1 MKIKLIPANATQE
14 ELQQA
19 YTELI
24 AKGGSSVD
32 SRSRAPRAIERR
44 FTVGEVELR
53 QKGNKVIIEGHAIV
67 WNRMSE
73 DLGGFKESVRPGAAR
88 KTIMEAD
95 VRALMNHDPNLV
107 LGRNKAG
114 TVRLAED
121 TTGLLYEIIPPNTT
135 YARDLMV
142 SMERGDINNS
152 SFGFRAI
159 QDDWGVMND
168 YPHRSLIEIALA
180 DVSVVTYP
188 AYLDADSGLAGR
200 KAALAGVARRSSHN
214 IDELLDPA
222 TLLDVVKELSSN
234 EPESRAAE
242 STRDNSTRSAEWARA
257 ELERVRAQEE
267 AWSKLL

>member
-1 MKIKLIPANATQE
+1 MRFKLIPANATQE
-14 ELQQA
+14 EIQQA
-19 YTELI
+19 YMEMI
-24 AKGGSSVD
+24 AKGGSTMD

-44 FTVGEVELR
+44 FTTGEVEVR
-53 QKGNKVIIEGHAIV
+53 QRGSKIVIEGHAIV

-114 TVRLAED
+114 TVRLSED
-121 TTGLLYEIIPPNTT
+121 TTGLLYEIVPPNTT

-200 KAALAGVARRSSHN
+200 KAALSGVARRSSHS

-222 TLLDVVKELSSN
+222 TLLDAVKGLSSN
-234 EPESRAAE
+234 EPEERAANALAG
-242 STRDNSTRSAEWARA
+242 NSTRSAEWAQA
-257 ELERVRAQEE
+257 ELARIREQEE
-267 AWSKLL
+267 SWKL